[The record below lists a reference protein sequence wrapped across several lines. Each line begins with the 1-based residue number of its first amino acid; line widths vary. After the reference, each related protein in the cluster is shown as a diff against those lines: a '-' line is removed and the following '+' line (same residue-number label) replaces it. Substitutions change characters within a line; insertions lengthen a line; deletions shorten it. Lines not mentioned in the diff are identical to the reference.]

1 MRSSIARLPFYILFA
16 GLLIPAQL
24 RAQSEIDKTFARLRT
39 DSAAWQSVLVYIVQQ
54 LSPDLVRAASN
65 PSPQPWEFD
74 LPSDDPQ
81 STLLYTQLRTLLRA
95 RQFMPSDSVTH
106 TLKIGPLKIAN
117 DTARVEVRFSESR
130 RCPDATRATG
140 FGWSTTVLV
149 PRQTEHKLWGT
160 AFSRITS
167 VGDSVGC

>member
-1 MRSSIARLPFYILFA
+1 MKSSIARLSCYTLFA
-16 GLLIPAQL
+16 YLLIPGQV
-24 RAQSEIDKTFARLRT
+24 RAQSEIDQTFARLRT
-39 DSAAWQSVLVYIVQQ
+39 DSAAWQSVLIYVVQQ
-54 LSPDLVRAASN
+54 LSGELVRAASN
-65 PSPQPWEFD
+65 PNPQPWEFH

-81 STLLYTQLRTLLRA
+81 RTLLYTQLRTLLRA

-106 TLKIGPLKIAN
+106 TLEIGPLKITD
-117 DTARVEVRFSESR
+117 DTARVEVRFSETR

-149 PRQTEHKLWGT
+149 PRLTKEKLWGA

-167 VGDSVGC
+167 ADDRVGC